1 MVSQFFETTNSKKY
15 LLYFYCEYNIS
26 QKSLVNLTNP
36 YPWNLKNNSYIE
48 DNNQGKITIFLPS

>member
-1 MVSQFFETTNSKKY
+1 MVSQFFKTSNSKKY

-26 QKSLVNLTNP
+26 QKSLVNLSNP

-48 DNNQGKITIFLPS
+48 DNN